1 MASGGRHLVVG
12 ADGLIGQA
20 LVAHLDSLGEDVLET
35 TRRGDTPTKRRLFL
49 DLERDVSTWL
59 PPLGISHAYLCA
71 AITSTEDCRRKPSE
85 TMRVNVEASEIIA
98 RKLVASG
105 AFVVLLSSN
114 QVFDG
119 SRPFC
124 KAEEPLC
131 PVTEYGRQKAEL
143 EQRLS
148 SCGESLAIV
157 RLTKIIPP
165 EFRLFQTWLKALD
178 AGDSVTPYLDKFFA
192 PLPLSFSIET
202 IAEVARRRLAGIT
215 QISGNRDIT
224 YEQAAR
230 HIVRQLGRR
239 QFLVKPTPEPRSGE
253 RVSETPSYTTL
264 DTTRLRE
271 ELKRL
276 PPDVWSTINA
286 AVGL

>member
-1 MASGGRHLVVG
+1 MASSGRHLVVG

-20 LVAHLDSLGEDVLET
+20 LVAHLDQLGEDVLET
-35 TRRGDTPTKRRLFL
+35 TRRSDTPTKRRLFL
-49 DLERDVSTWL
+49 DLERDIANWL
-59 PPLGISHAYLCA
+59 PPLGVTHAYLCA
-71 AITSTEDCRRKPSE
+71 AVTSTEECRRKPSE
-85 TMRVNVEASEIIA
+85 TMRVNVEATETIA

-124 KAEEPLC
+124 KADEPLC
-131 PVTEYGRQKAEL
+131 PVTEYGRQKAEI
-143 EQRLS
+143 EQRLAN
-148 SCGESLAIV
+148 CGNSLAIV
-157 RLTKIIPP
+157 RMTKVIPP
-165 EFRLFQTWLKALD
+165 EFKLFQTWLKALD

-192 PLPLSFSIET
+192 QLPLSFTVET
-202 IAEVARRRLAGIT
+202 LAEIARRRLPGVI

-239 QFLVKPTPEPRSGE
+239 QFLVKPIAEPRSGE
-253 RVSETPSYTTL
+253 RVAETPSYTTL

-271 ELKRL
+271 ELQRL
-276 PPDVWSTINA
+276 PPDVWSTINT